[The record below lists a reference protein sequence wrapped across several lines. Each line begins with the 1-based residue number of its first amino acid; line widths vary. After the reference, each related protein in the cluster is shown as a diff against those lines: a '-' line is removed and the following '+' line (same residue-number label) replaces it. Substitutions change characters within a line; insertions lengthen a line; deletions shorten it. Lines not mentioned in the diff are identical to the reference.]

1 MSNKLDS
8 SRPRPG
14 AIAARLGA
22 AIKIAAEGVAMSLS
36 VAILGIILAL
46 FGLHLLGAI
55 VIIAAVA
62 IAMFFRDPERFPART
77 QGVVISGADGKVTDI
92 SEAEIPGAPGVKFR
106 RIAVFMSPLNVHVNR
121 APVGGEVLR
130 VEHTAGEFRAAFR
143 DDASERN
150 ERNLM
155 VFADAAGRR
164 YGMMQV
170 AGYLARRIICSL
182 RIHDRIEPGQRI
194 GLIMFGSRVDHF
206 FAPEFKVVVAIGDRV
221 RAGESILAELEPE
234 KIVPVKTVQ

>member
-1 MSNKLDS
+1 MSNNFDS

-14 AIAARLGA
+14 PITSRLGA
-22 AIKIAAEGVAMSLS
+22 AIGIAGEGVAMSLA
-36 VAILGIILAL
+36 VAIAGIVLAL
-46 FGLHLLGAI
+46 FGLHLIAAV

-62 IAMFFRDPERFPART
+62 VAMFFRDPERFPART
-77 QGVVISGADGKVTDI
+77 EGVVISGADGKVTDI
-92 SEAEIPGAPGVKFR
+92 SEVEMPGAPGVRFR
-106 RIAVFMSPLNVHVNR
+106 RVAVFMSPLNVHVNR

-143 DDASERN
+143 DDASLRN

-170 AGYLARRIICSL
+170 AGYMARRIICRL
-182 RIHDRIEPGQRI
+182 RIHDRIESGQRV
-194 GLIMFGSRVDHF
+194 GLIMFGSRVDHY
-206 FAPEFKVVVAIGDRV
+206 FAPEFRVAVAIGDRV

-234 KIVPVKTVQ
+234 K